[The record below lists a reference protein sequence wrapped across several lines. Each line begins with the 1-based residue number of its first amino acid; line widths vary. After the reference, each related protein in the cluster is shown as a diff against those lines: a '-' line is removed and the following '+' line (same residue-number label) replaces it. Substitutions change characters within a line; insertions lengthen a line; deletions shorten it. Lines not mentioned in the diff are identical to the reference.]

1 MKRTILRWF
10 VREILLEVWQLIDEY
25 TKPHFFYDEKTGR
38 RVRAAHQRDAIRAA
52 DRVPPRPVRPEP
64 PQTFRRQA

>member
-10 VREILLEVWQLIDEY
+10 VREVLLEVFQLIDEY
-25 TKPHFFYDEKTGR
+25 TRPHFFYDDTGKR
-38 RVRAAHQRDAIRAA
+38 IRAAHQRTWS

-64 PQTFRRQA
+64 PLTFKRGADK